1 MPGKLRPHLTVIT
14 GGMASGKSAELI
26 RLAEREEHA
35 GRSVLRLAPLR
46 SRTHGEE
53 IRSRT
58 GRFAGAIPLATSA
71 DLPALLAR
79 YAPDVIAIDEAQ
91 FIDPDL
97 AAVLEGLLAG
107 GRPLHCIV
115 AVLDLDFAARPF
127 PGVGALL
134 ASADELIKLRA
145 ICVLCG
151 EEASRSQR
159 LVDGLPAL
167 MTTPLLA
174 IESGTIE
181 YQARCRSCYRAPS
194 A

>member
-1 MPGKLRPHLTVIT
+1 
-14 GGMASGKSAELI
+14 
-26 RLAEREEHA
+26 
-35 GRSVLRLAPLR
+35 
-46 SRTHGEE
+46 
-53 IRSRT
+53 
-58 GRFAGAIPLATSA
+58 
-71 DLPALLAR
+71 
-79 YAPDVIAIDEAQ
+79 
-91 FIDPDL
+91 
-97 AAVLEGLLAG
+97 
-107 GRPLHCIV
+107 V

-127 PGVGALL
+127 PGVGALF
-134 ASADELIKLRA
+134 ASADELTKLRA